1 MTSERPSLMLLQ
13 RVAKHADATLHCRE
27 ISLQLAADSQHLI
40 LTRYNERYSPEGMEW
55 VERRHRVSITDL
67 MRWVIEHGQALELEQ
82 SSEPRRVSA

>member
-27 ISLQLAADSQHLI
+27 ISLQLAANPQHLI

-55 VERRHRVSITDL
+55 VERSHRISVTDL
-67 MRWVIEHGQALELEQ
+67 MRWVIEHGQALELEH
-82 SSEPRRVSA
+82 SNEPRRASA